1 MQEEKPVRR
10 GVYILPN
17 LFTTA
22 SLFTGFLAMLLAVQ
36 GNIEGSALAILFSAL
51 MDGLDGKVARLTN
64 TASEFG
70 IQYDSLA
77 DLVAFGVAPAF
88 TSWMWVLE
96 GYGKLGIGVA
106 FLYVACTALR
116 LARFN
121 VCVTTV
127 SKKFFVGLP
136 CPAAGCAVAMF
147 ILFSSYLPSWLEAR
161 TPFLGLVVTFVMAL
175 LMVSRVRY
183 FSFKEYGFLKTH
195 AFSSMISALLVF
207 VLILSQPVVFG
218 FLLGAIYLLSGP
230 IYTYGPII
238 HNEEVV
244 RDLSDKG
251 VMVLETEEE
260 LRALPRNQGTVIIRS
275 HGVSRHVYEILKE
288 RNVAV
293 VDATCPFVTKIHR
306 IVAEHSAAGEAVV
319 IIGSPDHPEV
329 EGIKG
334 WGNEHTTVIM
344 DGEGADN
351 YRLPEGRKLCIV
363 SQTTFNYNKFKD
375 LVEKFIKKGYDSSVL
390 NTI

>member
-1 MQEEKPVRR
+1 MQEQKPVRR

-175 LMVSRVRY
+175 LPERSVGFTITGYSGICTLSSSSTIVKKGTGIPARRKAFRMAYLLVEFLIHSSELPGSPSLSARY
-183 FSFKEYGFLKTH
+183 CTVIFARSEPIVATPSGWICLQISSIFSFSVIL
-195 AFSSMISALLVF
+195 IS
-207 VLILSQPVVFG
+207 
-218 FLLGAIYLLSGP
+218 
-230 IYTYGPII
+230 
-238 HNEEVV
+238 
-244 RDLSDKG
+244 
-251 VMVLETEEE
+251 
-260 LRALPRNQGTVIIRS
+260 
-275 HGVSRHVYEILKE
+275 
-288 RNVAV
+288 
-293 VDATCPFVTKIHR
+293 
-306 IVAEHSAAGEAVV
+306 
-319 IIGSPDHPEV
+319 
-329 EGIKG
+329 
-334 WGNEHTTVIM
+334 
-344 DGEGADN
+344 
-351 YRLPEGRKLCIV
+351 
-363 SQTTFNYNKFKD
+363 
-375 LVEKFIKKGYDSSVL
+375 
-390 NTI
+390 

>member
-175 LMVSRVRY
+175 LMVSRV
-183 FSFKEYGFLKTH
+183 LKTH

-230 IYTYGPII
+230 IYTYII
-238 HNEEVV
+238 
-244 RDLSDKG
+244 
-251 VMVLETEEE
+251 
-260 LRALPRNQGTVIIRS
+260 LPR
-275 HGVSRHVYEILKE
+275 
-288 RNVAV
+288 RN
-293 VDATCPFVTKIHR
+293 R
-306 IVAEHSAAGEAVV
+306 QLL
-319 IIGSPDHPEV
+319 GSLTQ
-329 EGIKG
+329 
-334 WGNEHTTVIM
+334 N
-344 DGEGADN
+344 
-351 YRLPEGRKLCIV
+351 
-363 SQTTFNYNKFKD
+363 
-375 LVEKFIKKGYDSSVL
+375 
-390 NTI
+390 

>member
-218 FLLGAIYLLSGP
+218 FLYLLSGP
-230 IYTYGPII
+230 IYTYII
-238 HNEEVV
+238 
-244 RDLSDKG
+244 
-251 VMVLETEEE
+251 
-260 LRALPRNQGTVIIRS
+260 LPR
-275 HGVSRHVYEILKE
+275 
-288 RNVAV
+288 RN
-293 VDATCPFVTKIHR
+293 R
-306 IVAEHSAAGEAVV
+306 QLL
-319 IIGSPDHPEV
+319 GSLTQ
-329 EGIKG
+329 
-334 WGNEHTTVIM
+334 N
-344 DGEGADN
+344 
-351 YRLPEGRKLCIV
+351 
-363 SQTTFNYNKFKD
+363 
-375 LVEKFIKKGYDSSVL
+375 
-390 NTI
+390 

>member
-1 MQEEKPVRR
+1 M
-10 GVYILPN
+10 YILPN

-136 CPAAGCAVAMF
+136 CPAAGCAVAMLVTNVAF
-147 ILFSSYLPSWLEAR
+147 HATILRL
-161 TPFLGLVVTFVMAL
+161 
-175 LMVSRVRY
+175 
-183 FSFKEYGFLKTH
+183 H
-195 AFSSMISALLVF
+195 CD
-207 VLILSQPVVFG
+207 SQPNFATQPTVARREVG
-218 FLLGAIYLLSGP
+218 FTGLL
-230 IYTYGPII
+230 
-238 HNEEVV
+238 
-244 RDLSDKG
+244 R
-251 VMVLETEEE
+251 
-260 LRALPRNQGTVIIRS
+260 Q
-275 HGVSRHVYEILKE
+275 
-288 RNVAV
+288 
-293 VDATCPFVTKIHR
+293 
-306 IVAEHSAAGEAVV
+306 
-319 IIGSPDHPEV
+319 
-329 EGIKG
+329 
-334 WGNEHTTVIM
+334 
-344 DGEGADN
+344 
-351 YRLPEGRKLCIV
+351 
-363 SQTTFNYNKFKD
+363 
-375 LVEKFIKKGYDSSVL
+375 
-390 NTI
+390 

>member
-1 MQEEKPVRR
+1 MIRDCPWPFRGGDGGELACYGTLPALGPV
-10 GVYILPN
+10 V
-17 LFTTA
+17 
-22 SLFTGFLAMLLAVQ
+22 
-36 GNIEGSALAILFSAL
+36 GSAHFLGWFGSSWDENRESIEMLL

-230 IYTYGPII
+230 IYTYII
-238 HNEEVV
+238 
-244 RDLSDKG
+244 
-251 VMVLETEEE
+251 
-260 LRALPRNQGTVIIRS
+260 LPR
-275 HGVSRHVYEILKE
+275 
-288 RNVAV
+288 RN
-293 VDATCPFVTKIHR
+293 R
-306 IVAEHSAAGEAVV
+306 QLL
-319 IIGSPDHPEV
+319 GSLTQ
-329 EGIKG
+329 
-334 WGNEHTTVIM
+334 N
-344 DGEGADN
+344 
-351 YRLPEGRKLCIV
+351 
-363 SQTTFNYNKFKD
+363 
-375 LVEKFIKKGYDSSVL
+375 
-390 NTI
+390 

>member
-195 AFSSMISALLVF
+195 AFSSMISAVRRIVSSRVSIPSPDLAETGTNSVLPHLHLHHSAPPQPAAPREPYAELTVDGALIQGREGNLIRAVPCPSLLYMRSF
-207 VLILSQPVVFG
+207 
-218 FLLGAIYLLSGP
+218 
-230 IYTYGPII
+230 
-238 HNEEVV
+238 
-244 RDLSDKG
+244 
-251 VMVLETEEE
+251 
-260 LRALPRNQGTVIIRS
+260 PRKTVIKPYS
-275 HGVSRHVYEILKE
+275 
-288 RNVAV
+288 
-293 VDATCPFVTKIHR
+293 
-306 IVAEHSAAGEAVV
+306 
-319 IIGSPDHPEV
+319 
-329 EGIKG
+329 
-334 WGNEHTTVIM
+334 
-344 DGEGADN
+344 
-351 YRLPEGRKLCIV
+351 
-363 SQTTFNYNKFKD
+363 
-375 LVEKFIKKGYDSSVL
+375 
-390 NTI
+390 

>member
-195 AFSSMISALLVF
+195 AFSSMISA
-207 VLILSQPVVFG
+207 
-218 FLLGAIYLLSGP
+218 
-230 IYTYGPII
+230 
-238 HNEEVV
+238 V
-244 RDLSDKG
+244 R
-251 VMVLETEEE
+251 
-260 LRALPRNQGTVIIRS
+260 
-275 HGVSRHVYEILKE
+275 
-288 RNVAV
+288 
-293 VDATCPFVTKIHR
+293 R
-306 IVAEHSAAGEAVV
+306 IVSSRVS
-319 IIGSPDHPEV
+319 IPSPDLAET
-329 EGIKG
+329 GT
-334 WGNEHTTVIM
+334 N
-344 DGEGADN
+344 
-351 YRLPEGRKLCIV
+351 
-363 SQTTFNYNKFKD
+363 
-375 LVEKFIKKGYDSSVL
+375 SVL
-390 NTI
+390 PPQSTGISSYSVISCFTLSILAPGLSILLTATMISIPAALAWLIASTV